1 MKSLRALLSVAGVAT
16 AMIVLTAPTFADDA
30 WQKDHPRREEV
41 NNRLANQNARINK
54 DVKNGTLSAAQAAHL
69 HHEDRQIRREER
81 AMASQNNTHITKLE
95 QRALNQQENKV
106 SHQIAKESGH

>member
-16 AMIVLTAPTFADDA
+16 ALIVLTAPTFADTP
-30 WQKDHPRREEV
+30 WQKEHPRREEV

-54 DVKNGTLSAAQAAHL
+54 DVKNGTLSAAQAAKL

-81 AMASQNNTHITKLE
+81 IMASQNNTHITKPE
-95 QRALNQQENKV
+95 QRVLNQQENKV